1 MHYPCIR
8 KAIFLDRPNRFIAHV
23 MLEGKIQTIH
33 VKNTGRCKELL
44 VPDATV
50 YLERSDNPV
59 RKTKY
64 DLIAVEKIVTEESAS
79 PVKNLPAPQNSF
91 ASQKSPSQPQRALLI
106 NMDSPAPN
114 KVAAEW
120 IRENKTYF
128 PKLTLLKPEFTLG
141 DSRFDFYAEYE
152 DNDGQ
157 HHKSLIEVKGCTLE
171 KDGVAFF
178 PDAPTLRGLKH
189 VRELSELSKS
199 GEYECMVLII
209 VQMKECKYFT
219 PNREIRPDFADAL
232 KEAKG
237 TGVKIIAVK
246 CDVTSESLVADKEI
260 EVRVKVLTFP
270 LSSAKIHAEFCQKT
284 YDVFS
289 KTYGEFFKTRRVF
302 AQFVRLFSG

>member
-1 MHYPCIR
+1 MRYPKIR
-8 KAIFLDRPNRFIAHV
+8 KALFLDRPNRFIAHV
-23 MLEGKIQTIH
+23 LLEEKIQTVH

-50 YLERSDNPV
+50 YLEESDNPA

-64 DLIAVEKIVTEESAS
+64 DLIAVEKVVTDE
-79 PVKNLPAPQNSF
+79 NT
-91 ASQKSPSQPQRALLI
+91 ASQKTILI
-106 NMDSPAPN
+106 NMDSQAPN

-128 PKLTLLKPEFTLG
+128 PKLTLFKSEFTLG

-171 KDGVAFF
+171 KNGVALF

-189 VRELSELSKS
+189 VRELSTFSKS
-199 GEYECMVLII
+199 GDYECIVLII
-209 VQMKECKYFT
+209 VQMKGCKYFT
-219 PNREIRPDFADAL
+219 PNREIHPDFADAL

-237 TGVKIIAVK
+237 SGVKIIAVE
-246 CDVTSESLVADKEI
+246 CEVTPATLLAKDEI
-260 EVRVKVLTFP
+260 EVRL
-270 LSSAKIHAEFCQKT
+270 
-284 YDVFS
+284 
-289 KTYGEFFKTRRVF
+289 
-302 AQFVRLFSG
+302 

>member
-1 MHYPCIR
+1 MQYKHIH

-23 MLEGKIQTIH
+23 LLEGKIQTVH

-44 VPDATV
+44 VPNATV
-50 YLERSDNPV
+50 YLEENDNPA

-79 PVKNLPAPQNSF
+79 PAKNTHALQNAF
-91 ASQKSPSQPQRALLI
+91 PSQKSPSQPQRTLLI
-106 NMDSPAPN
+106 NMDSQSPN

-120 IRENKTYF
+120 IRENITYF

-152 DNDGQ
+152 DNDGL

-171 KDGVAFF
+171 KDGVALF

-189 VRELSELSKS
+189 VRELSTLSKS

-209 VQMKECKYFT
+209 VQMKGCNFFT
-219 PNREIRPDFADAL
+219 PNRETHPDFADAL
-232 KEAKG
+232 KETKAA
-237 TGVKIIAVK
+237 GVKIIAVE
-246 CDVTSESLVADKEI
+246 CEVTPDTLLAKDEI
-260 EVRVKVLTFP
+260 EVRV
-270 LSSAKIHAEFCQKT
+270 
-284 YDVFS
+284 
-289 KTYGEFFKTRRVF
+289 
-302 AQFVRLFSG
+302 